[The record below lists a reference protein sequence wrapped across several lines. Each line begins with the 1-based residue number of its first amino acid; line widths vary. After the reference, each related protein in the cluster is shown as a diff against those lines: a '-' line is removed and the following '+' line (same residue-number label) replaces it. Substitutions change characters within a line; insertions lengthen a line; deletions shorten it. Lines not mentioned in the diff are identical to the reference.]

1 MGCFDLRG
9 AESEKN
15 SEIEMMNRSS
25 APLKLS
31 PRFLSMLTQG
41 ESGEGLISRAHREMQ
56 RRAYE
61 RWCLQPWTS
70 PEENWIQAE
79 RSLVR
84 PCAPDCQ
91 SAGSVSE
98 VCQAEKSEAGAG
110 GAGAG
115 AGGAGAGAG
124 GAGAGGEKET
134 ETLRSLAEELAGER
148 RRAQDLARRLSEA
161 EARAAKLAAKLEQ
174 LAQPCAADASDF
186 FELEHKSCP
195 VGQTLPRFRKNV
207 VCEEQSAMALP
218 LPGELE
224 TPRQAAQQLFDVA
237 PPVQRMTPTRGA
249 MFSCKSSSQSA
260 LPASTQWT
268 ALRGELSS
276 QVPQVPKLA
285 LSRLEPF
292 SPKGDFSARD
302 FSVRG
307 DLSARSGC
315 DRVLWPGSNMEPP
328 PALPAPPAEHPLMTP
343 RTGATPQP
351 TPRTATPRAATP
363 RTTPRATGV
372 TRTRKAPFVP
382 KLPLHKEEVFMLG
395 TPRQPVQF
403 MKGVSSPSPIHSR
416 SPSPS
421 SSEGSLDDADN
432 WDRVASIETVA
443 SQEEVSM
450 TYRSRS
456 EKVLSERSNYSVCGL
471 YGTGQDAEVQVLR
484 KVIRDLEQQ
493 LQEGRPC
500 CFHRCLVSASSD
512 PKDQAQELAVWRG
525 QGQ

>member
-98 VCQAEKSEAGAG
+98 VCQAEKSEAGA
-110 GAGAG
+110 A
-115 AGGAGAGAG
+115 GAGAGAG

-134 ETLRSLAEELAGER
+134 GTLRSLAEELAGER

-195 VGQTLPRFRKNV
+195 AGQTLPRFRKNV

-493 LQEGRPC
+493 LQ
-500 CFHRCLVSASSD
+500 
-512 PKDQAQELAVWRG
+512 DQAQELAVWRG